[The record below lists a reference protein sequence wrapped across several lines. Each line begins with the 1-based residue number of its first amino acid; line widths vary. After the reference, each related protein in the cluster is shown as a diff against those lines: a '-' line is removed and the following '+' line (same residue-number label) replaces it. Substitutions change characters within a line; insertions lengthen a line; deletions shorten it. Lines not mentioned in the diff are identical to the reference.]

1 MCVCMPYT
9 YIQHIQTFN
18 QQKIQD
24 HNMVTLANLE
34 LPHRMTL
41 FGINLIKKRTLGWKI
56 KNITPP
62 FEKKLIKRKFKK
74 IKRKNF
80 NI

>member
-1 MCVCMPYT
+1 MCMCVYMCVCMPYT

-24 HNMVTLANLE
+24 HNMVTLANLA

-41 FGINLIKKRTLGWKI
+41 FGINLKKKEL
-56 KNITPP
+56 
-62 FEKKLIKRKFKK
+62 
-74 IKRKNF
+74 
-80 NI
+80 